1 MFILSK
7 KAHRMWRFSLYHM
20 KNRNKKSEVIMY
32 SAPPSL
38 MLNGEYGILY
48 GKPIV
53 GIALDLRITCVV
65 SPSDQTAYDK
75 RTQTIIAIIMRYLR
89 HSKSEYTERPFQ
101 YSFHSTI
108 PKSGSEVFHSSSAE
122 VVALVSA
129 VLYFFTQ
136 KEHTADV
143 INTIAYEVE
152 KKVRLRPLGFANT
165 ASCMGGM
172 IYYRKEFEFL
182 KGIYQ
187 LFVKIPRAIE
197 DTLFIINTG
206 ENVKN
211 NQDMISDV
219 GALYQKNPRR
229 TESLL
234 NEMEKCTKR
243 MVISFVK
250 EDLSFFQDTVVK
262 SQMLLERLGVVS
274 DKSRKNIKHFSSYAV
289 SKVLGYEGVKKS
301 SGFLLCSAR
310 DVKGFTQFLKK
321 SSYVFYPLRQSL
333 QGVRREFT

>member
-1 MFILSK
+1 
-7 KAHRMWRFSLYHM
+7 
-20 KNRNKKSEVIMY
+20 MY
-32 SAPPSL
+32 SAPTSL

-48 GKPIV
+48 GKPII

-65 SPSDQTAYDK
+65 YPSDHTVYDK
-75 RTQTIIAIIMRYLR
+75 RTQTIITIITRYLI

-136 KEHTADV
+136 KEHTVEV

-152 KKVRLRPLGFANT
+152 KKARLRPIGFANT
-165 ASCMGGM
+165 ASCTGGV
-172 IYYRKEFEFL
+172 IYCRKEFEFL

-206 ENVKN
+206 EHFKN
-211 NQDMISDV
+211 NQNMISDV

-250 EDLSFFQDTVVK
+250 EDLSFFQDTMVK
-262 SQMLLERLGVVS
+262 SQMFLERLGGVS
-274 DKSRKNIKHFSSYAV
+274 ITTKKIIQYLSPYAV
-289 SKVLGYEGVKKS
+289 SKIIGYEGMKKS

-310 DVKGFTQFLKK
+310 DVNVFTQFLKRN
-321 SSYVFYPLRQSL
+321 SYVFYPFRQSL
-333 QGVRREFT
+333 QGARREFT